1 MSANDLK
8 KIDMKIKNILSII
21 AVILMAVG
29 CTSDDGSQQAGRV
42 PIRLSA
48 TVESSKVSH
57 TRAGTTGS
65 TTQDTELLD
74 GQTVAAY
81 IKEKDG
87 DWIANPLA
95 CTVSGTDGDLTYSGN
110 YNYPMD
116 GTPVTIY
123 AVHPS
128 IASAATFTVSADQTT
143 DDNYAA
149 SDLCYCKSADKNRQ
163 EAAHT
168 LTFSHV
174 MSKIIVNVD
183 VSGLGITPAPA
194 VTNLKL
200 KAKTQATITYPT
212 GSDSDYS
219 LSEASTPGYI
229 ALTPGAAAIIP
240 PQTTAAAGDVRIA
253 FDVAGIGPIAYDF
266 PAGTEFTPNTQYTF
280 TVKVGTT
287 ITVTSSIN
295 PWGGSDTP
303 ENTYTGYATPT
314 EPKYMKNPLWYVAEY
329 NINSDLTFN
338 TTNSTSQGYLFQWDS
353 GTYPAMNIGF
363 TANTTGYDGYLLPS
377 PAKTVS
383 NGELG
388 ATWHMPTVM
397 EWLSIIPAV
406 YVSSSNYAHVF
417 GTQISAGTVVNDPP
431 CTFGYNNDTKYSNG
445 TDNTSNMGIVY
456 QSYWSSYTAGSH
468 VRYAIRFLGT
478 DYCSVWKYEYADYGS
493 SSTTSRLV
501 ISSRLINPIAATN
514 TTALADMMTTIT
526 NGSYDWSENETI
538 GAIQRTFYT
547 VGYAASS
554 VGNAPGK
561 DSGSRGLYW
570 ASLGDANPSYAWNMT
585 FGNTTDYLC
594 MRSDSEGRYNGRPIR
609 LFRDN

>member
-1 MSANDLK
+1 
-8 KIDMKIKNILSII
+8 MKIKFIMAIV
-21 AVILMAVG
+21 AVAVMTGG
-29 CTSDDGSQQAGRV
+29 CSSSDEVQQDGRV

-128 IASAATFTVSADQTT
+128 SATSGNAFTVSANQT
-143 DDNYAA
+143 DADIYAA
-149 SDLCYCKSADKNRQ
+149 SDLCYSKTADYNRQ
-163 EAAHT
+163 EAKQL

-174 MSKIIVNVD
+174 LSKIIVNVD

-194 VTNLKL
+194 VTNLML
-200 KAKTQATITYPT
+200 WAKTQTTMTYPT
-212 GSDSDYS
+212 GSNPDYS
-219 LSEASTPGYI
+219 LSDASTPGYI
-229 ALTPGAAAIIP
+229 AMNVGGAAIIP
-240 PQTTAAAGDVRIA
+240 PQTTTAAGDVRIT

-266 PAGTEFTPNTQYTF
+266 PASTEFASNTEYTY

-329 NINSDLTFN
+329 NMTNPASSTLLTMGSSDDEGYYYTWTDALNLF
-338 TTNSTSQGYLFQWDS
+338 STGNANGESDYYNGYKYVS
-353 GTYPAMNIGF
+353 GTPEG
-363 TANTTGYDGYLLPS
+363 TTWHLPV
-377 PAKTVS
+377 K
-383 NGELG
+383 GEL
-388 ATWHMPTVM
+388 
-397 EWLSIIPAV
+397 LSIMPGLNPNSLWGLSG
-406 YVSSSNYAHVF
+406 Y
-417 GTQISAGTVVNDPP
+417 QSAGVT
-431 CTFGYNNDTKYSNG
+431 TIFGYNDATKA
-445 TDNTSNMGIVY
+445 GISDV
-456 QSYWSSYTAGSH
+456 SYWVKAGDTEMH
-468 VRYAIRFLGT
+468 AIRYIGT
-478 DYCSVWKYEYADYGS
+478 PYCSAWKY
-493 SSTTSRLV
+493 V
-501 ISSRLINPIAATN
+501 ISSTELSI
-514 TTALADMMTTIT
+514 
-526 NGSYDWSENETI
+526 
-538 GAIQRTFYT
+538 
-547 VGYAASS
+547 SS
-554 VGNAPGK
+554 VLIQTVISDDTEAAVWYSNNFAGITWENNDATGSAQRVFRIRGNRS
-561 DSGSRGLYW
+561 DSGSTSNGSFKYGYYMSSTVEGGSPTKAWLLAFHYISTSDLH
-570 ASLGDANPSYAWNMT
+570 ADVAAHTMSPS
-585 FGNTTDYLC
+585 
-594 MRSDSEGRYNGRPIR
+594 GRNVR

>member
-1 MSANDLK
+1 
-8 KIDMKIKNILSII
+8 
-21 AVILMAVG
+21 
-29 CTSDDGSQQAGRV
+29 
-42 PIRLSA
+42 
-48 TVESSKVSH
+48 
-57 TRAGTTGS
+57 
-65 TTQDTELLD
+65 
-74 GQTVAAY
+74 
-81 IKEKDG
+81 
-87 DWIANPLA
+87 
-95 CTVSGTDGDLTYSGN
+95 
-110 YNYPMD
+110 
-116 GTPVTIY
+116 
-123 AVHPS
+123 
-128 IASAATFTVSADQTT
+128 
-143 DDNYAA
+143 
-149 SDLCYCKSADKNRQ
+149 
-163 EAAHT
+163 
-168 LTFSHV
+168 

-303 ENTYTGYATPT
+303 ENTYTGYATST

-594 MRSDSEGRYNGRPIR
+594 MRSDSEGR
-609 LFRDN
+609 LHWASD